1 MEASNVELCG
11 LAVAAFNAREVP
23 EEILADDFHMENRVS
38 AVTDYSYHGA
48 VGWREWMSDLL
59 EEFAS
64 GARYRI
70 DELIAVGEDFVAAMF
85 SVAGRG
91 VHSGEPLEL
100 RWAGVTWFR
109 DGKATRAIGYA
120 SRSEALD
127 ALGLRR

>member
-11 LAVAAFNAREVP
+11 LTVAAVNAREVP
-23 EEILADDFHMENRVS
+23 KEILAEDFLMENRVS

-48 VGWREWMSDLL
+48 VGWREWMSDLF
-59 EEFAS
+59 EEFAA
-64 GARYRI
+64 GARYSL

-85 SVAGRG
+85 SVAGHG
-91 VHSGEPLEL
+91 ALSGEPLEL

-120 SRSEALD
+120 SRSEALE
-127 ALGLRR
+127 ALGLHG